1 MSEEQKTE
9 QTEAVKTGVKA
20 NDTAKDAGLD
30 PKTEAPAKVETTKT
44 AKTGADASKTES
56 SARPRRTGYQGK
68 GGARRTGGK
77 KPFRKGS
84 RFGNRPKPEF
94 DQKIINISRVT
105 RVVKGGRRLSFRVD
119 MIIGDKKGR
128 VGLGSGKATD
138 TSIAIQKSIVQARKN
153 LLYLKLTKNNSIP
166 YESSAR
172 VTSSDVNMMPNK
184 QRGLVAG
191 STMRSV
197 LKLAGITDVTA
208 QVHSR
213 SKNKL
218 NNAKAAIEALRVFEM
233 SDAEKEVLKKKLAE
247 KRRAEMGNDRGGRGG
262 RGGFRR
268 GEQGGRKPFNRAPR
282 TATNTK

>member
-9 QTEAVKTGVKA
+9 QTVTEEAVKT
-20 NDTAKDAGLD
+20 
-30 PKTEAPAKVETTKT
+30 ETPVQ
-44 AKTGADASKTES
+44 TGADTKKSDVP
-56 SARPRRTGYQGK
+56 ARPARTGYQGK

-94 DQKIINISRVT
+94 EQKIINISRVT

-119 MIIGDKKGR
+119 MLIGDSKGR

-138 TSIAIQKSIVQARKN
+138 TSLAIQKAFNKARKN

-166 YESSAR
+166 FETSAK
-172 VTSSDVNMMPNK
+172 VTSSEVAMMPNK
-184 QRGLVAG
+184 ERGLVAG

-197 LKLAGITDVTA
+197 LKYAGITDVTA

-218 NNAKAAIEALRVFEM
+218 NNAKAAIEALKAFQM
-233 SDAEKEVLKKKLAE
+233 SDDERKTLQAKLAE
-247 KRRAEMGNDRGGRGG
+247 KRRKEMGTDSRRGGRGG
-262 RGGFRR
+262 SRGNSRFNRKPQGGFN
-268 GEQGGRKPFNRAPR
+268 K
-282 TATNTK
+282 

>member
-9 QTEAVKTGVKA
+9 QTVAENTEVKTETK
-20 NDTAKDAGLD
+20 NSEKSSET
-30 PKTEAPAKVETTKT
+30 PAQ
-44 AKTGADASKTES
+44 AGADTKKSES
-56 SARPRRTGYQGK
+56 TDRPRRTGGYKSK

-119 MIIGDKKGR
+119 MIIGDGKGR

-138 TSIAIQKSIVQARKN
+138 TSIAIQKAINVARKN
-153 LLYLKLTKNNSIP
+153 LIYLKLTKNNSIP
-166 YESSAR
+166 FESNAK
-172 VTSSDVNMMPNK
+172 VTSSEVAMMPNK

-191 STMRSV
+191 STMRNV
-197 LKLAGITDVTA
+197 LRLAGITDVTA

-218 NNAKAAIEALRVFEM
+218 NNAKAAVEALKVFQM
-233 SDAEKEVLKKKLAE
+233 SDSERESLKKKLAE

-262 RGGFRR
+262 FRR
-268 GEQGGRKPFNRAPR
+268 GGRKPFNRAPR
-282 TATNTK
+282 TGANTK

>member
-1 MSEEQKTE
+1 MSEEQKKE
-9 QTEAVKTGVKA
+9 QTVEKEVVVSQDSTTS
-20 NDTAKDAGLD
+20 DAKQQA
-30 PKTEAPAKVETTKT
+30 
-44 AKTGADASKTES
+44 GADTKNS
-56 SARPRRTGYQGK
+56 SNKAPYAAKRN
-68 GGARRTGGK
+68 GGARRNGGK
-77 KPFRKGS
+77 RFGGRKGS

-138 TSIAIQKSIVQARKN
+138 TSIAIQKSLAQARKN

-166 YESSAR
+166 HETSAR
-172 VTSSDVNMMPNK
+172 VTSSQVTMMPNK

-191 STMRSV
+191 SSMRSV

-208 QVHSR
+208 RVHSR

-218 NNAKAAIEALRVFEM
+218 NNAKAAIEALKVFQM
-233 SDAEKEVLKKKLAE
+233 SAEEKKSLNEKLAA
-247 KRRAEMGNDRGGRGG
+247 KRQKEMGSSRGRYQGRNNSRRGGSFNRKP
-262 RGGFRR
+262 REGGF
-268 GEQGGRKPFNRAPR
+268 KAN
-282 TATNTK
+282 K

>member
-1 MSEEQKTE
+1 MSEEQKKE
-9 QTEAVKTGVKA
+9 QTVEKVEKEAVASQGVSTS
-20 NDTAKDAGLD
+20 DTKQQA
-30 PKTEAPAKVETTKT
+30 
-44 AKTGADASKTES
+44 GADTQKTS
-56 SARPRRTGYQGK
+56 SDKAPNAAKRN
-68 GGARRTGGK
+68 GGARRNGGK
-77 KPFRKGS
+77 RFGGRKGS

-138 TSIAIQKSIVQARKN
+138 TSIAIQKSLAQARKN

-166 YESSAR
+166 HESSAR
-172 VTSSDVNMMPNK
+172 VTSSQVTMMPNK

-191 STMRSV
+191 SSMRSV

-208 QVHSR
+208 RVHSR

-233 SDAEKEVLKKKLAE
+233 SAEEKKSLNEKLAA
-247 KRRAEMGNDRGGRGG
+247 KRQKEMGTDRGRYQGRNNSRRGG
-262 RGGFRR
+262 SFNRKPREGGF
-268 GEQGGRKPFNRAPR
+268 KAN
-282 TATNTK
+282 K

>member
-1 MSEEQKTE
+1 MSEEQKKEHVDVVEETSSQKE
-9 QTEAVKTGVKA
+9 EKTSTTQAGV
-20 NDTAKDAGLD
+20 DTAKDSGSEQ
-30 PKTEAPAKVETTKT
+30 KTRSDNR
-44 AKTGADASKTES
+44 G
-56 SARPRRTGYQGK
+56 R

-77 KPFRKGS
+77 KFGGRKSS
-84 RFGNRPKPEF
+84 RFGDRPKPEF

-138 TSIAIQKSIVQARKN
+138 TSIAIQKALVQAKKN

-172 VTSSDVNMMPNK
+172 VTSSKVTMMPNK
-184 QRGLVAG
+184 KRGLVAG

-208 QVHSR
+208 RVHSR

-218 NNAKAAIEALRVFEM
+218 NNAKAAIEALKKFQM
-233 SDAEKEVLKKKLAE
+233 SLEEKKALQEKLAA
-247 KRRAEMGNDRGGRGG
+247 KRQKEMGSGRGYKG
-262 RGGFRR
+262 RGNSRRGGFNRKP
-268 GEQGGRKPFNRAPR
+268 QGG
-282 TATNTK
+282 NTKNK

>member
-1 MSEEQKTE
+1 MSEEQKKEQVVTDSTTTE
-9 QTEAVKTGVKA
+9 DKKVVEKSVQTGA
-20 NDTAKDAGLD
+20 DTAKTSD
-30 PKTEAPAKVETTKT
+30 
-44 AKTGADASKTES
+44 
-56 SARPRRTGYQGK
+56 RPSGK
-68 GGARRTGGK
+68 FGNTRGGARHGGGK
-77 KPFRKGS
+77 KPFRKSS

-166 YESSAR
+166 HESSAR
-172 VTSSDVNMMPNK
+172 VTSSKVTMMPNK

-208 QVHSR
+208 QVNSR

-233 SDAEKEVLKKKLAE
+233 SDFEKKTLKAKLDQ
-247 KRRAEMGNDRGGRGG
+247 KRRAEMGNDRGGRGDWKKRSNN
-262 RGGFRR
+262 RGSF
-268 GEQGGRKPFNRAPR
+268 GGKKPFNRAPR
-282 TATNTK
+282 AATNTK